1 MKIGIS
7 PQLIK
12 SVATIYTGIYRVFM
26 EFIDNSLDA
35 AENVFDERTQSYT
48 RPIEIEIKFS
58 GSSLENFK
66 VEITDNCGGISD
78 LSKVV
83 SSIGNSS
90 KKDVPFA
97 NGQFGFGMCSFIALC
112 NKMTIT
118 SCVDGATQYRAVIN
132 SDIFDNDEIQD
143 TEVIMSAVQTHLRMN
158 FRVLRTGTTVC
169 LEEFSSDKYKQIS
182 IQVLI
187 AEIEKHFE
195 ILLRRQGLKLSVK
208 FPNNTIH
215 ICKTFD
221 YDRYKGE
228 IYFNKITTLRYT
240 ACKKTGE
247 KGTIN
252 IEDKPV
258 VIFLKV
264 INDKAIERRPYFVI
278 KGRRITEV
286 SDVKAFRSISK
297 SMIWSHPNIT
307 GYIDVTGCLEPTIAR
322 NEFKDSKIV
331 KALFSTLLE
340 EELKIKEFV
349 EASLNTNLKG
359 KYKKLETLLE
369 NTLNEVAKELSK
381 AKRKNKKS
389 ENNLKYLREE
399 ERDNYQ
405 SFTIENRNRPFDND
419 SVGTGIAREIR
430 AEIVREP
437 KKRYTR
443 ILLPSI
449 NIARSEEKKENGL
462 GFTIRIDC
470 ENEPL
475 KNDNDQKV
483 RSIVNGNEIIIY
495 QRHPEFESRLTNSRD
510 GIPRISVNVINYL
523 CSEIL
528 IHFKLLGYL
537 NSGQPEE
544 AKDILNDFA
553 DSLYSFERRLNS
565 LEGKKLSDFK

>member
-1 MKIGIS
+1 M
-7 PQLIK
+7 
-12 SVATIYTGIYRVFM
+12 YRVFM

-35 AENVFDERTQSYT
+35 AEDQFDDRTQSYA

-58 GSSLENFK
+58 GKSLEEFK
-66 VEITDNCGGISD
+66 VEITDNCKGIND

-90 KKDVPFA
+90 KKADPFA

-118 SCVDGATQYRAVIN
+118 SCIDGATQYRAEIN

-143 TEVIMSAVQTHLRMN
+143 TEVIMSAEQTCLRMN

-169 LEEFSSDKYKQIS
+169 LEEFSRDKYKQIS
-182 IQVLI
+182 IPVLI
-187 AEIEKHFE
+187 SEIENHFE
-195 ILLRRQGLKLSVK
+195 ILLRRQGLKISVI
-208 FPNNTIH
+208 FPNDKIH
-215 ICKTFD
+215 ICKPFD

-228 IYFNKITTLRYT
+228 IYFNKIMTLRYT

-247 KGTIN
+247 KGAIN
-252 IEDKPV
+252 IEDRPV
-258 VIFLKV
+258 LIFLKV
-264 INDKAIERRPYFVI
+264 INDKAIERRPFFVI

-286 SDVKAFRSISK
+286 SDVKAFRTISK
-297 SMIWSHPNIT
+297 SMVWSHPNIT

-322 NEFKDSKIV
+322 NEFKDSRIA

-340 EELKIKEFV
+340 EEIKIKSFV

-381 AKRKNKKS
+381 AKRKNRKS
-389 ENNLKYLREE
+389 ENNLEYLREE

-405 SFTIENRNRPFDND
+405 SFIIENRNRPFNNN
-419 SVGTGIAREIR
+419 SLGSATAREIR
-430 AEIVREP
+430 ANLVREP

-462 GFTIRIDC
+462 GFNIRIDC

-475 KNDNDQKV
+475 SDDNDQKV
-483 RSIVNGNEIIIY
+483 RSIINGNEIIIY
-495 QRHPEFESRLTNSRD
+495 QKHPEFESRLTNSRE
-510 GIPRISVNVINYL
+510 GIPRLSVNLINYL

-528 IHFKLLGYL
+528 IHFKLLGYF
-537 NSGQPEE
+537 NNGQPNET
-544 AKDILNDFA
+544 KDILNDFTE
-553 DSLYSFERRLNS
+553 SLYSFEKRLNS